1 MKKMYLAIF
10 LIILVVLVFAGCKS
24 FMPSFELTTAPTED
38 DFQQGEIPGGNEVPG
53 NSGGNNQVITPGE
66 QNTLPQGSGD
76 VATTAP
82 VGNQGGSN
90 EGPSVP
96 NNAPQKSE
104 YDILKSGSFY
114 MTGSMVDSS
123 GMSSPMEVAVT
134 PNSVYMLADFEG
146 EAMGMLVADDC
157 VYMIYPAKKAY
168 LELSDSIMSMAGLDI
183 DDLISTDQIN
193 FGSYGE
199 LSEADSVTEEA
210 HNGKACQVYHF
221 VTSEGGESRV
231 FMNGTEIVR
240 IASYDKNG
248 KFLTST
254 DIENITGSVPA
265 DKSAPPKSYKAYKGI
280 TGMMSFMTLLGDV
293 MQ

>member
-38 DFQQGEIPGGNEVPG
+38 NIQQGEIPG
-53 NSGGNNQVITPGE
+53 NSGNNQVITPGE

-76 VATTAP
+76 VSTTAP
-82 VGNQGGSN
+82 SVTQGSQGNQGSAG
-90 EGPSVP
+90 EGTSVP
-96 NNAPQKSE
+96 NNAPQSSE

-146 EAMGMLVADDC
+146 EAMGMLVSDDC

-168 LELSDSIMSMAGLDI
+168 LELSDSIMSMAGLDVNE
-183 DDLISTDQIN
+183 LISTDQIN

-210 HNGKACQVYHF
+210 YNGKVCQVYHF
-221 VTSEGGESRV
+221 FGAEGGESRV

-254 DIENITGSVPA
+254 DIENITGNVPA